1 VTRGQL
7 PQRAGSLGLNG
18 GGAAAA
24 VPPAGGVMPFKSVVL
39 MVKLALYY
47 QYHSSDYT
55 VHPLI
60 PRKSHQ
66 SQIKEDTGEAF
77 MLAQS
82 QKINPRIYLQEI

>member
-1 VTRGQL
+1 
-7 PQRAGSLGLNG
+7 
-18 GGAAAA
+18 
-24 VPPAGGVMPFKSVVL
+24 